1 MAVPLL
7 TKAIGGGMEHR
18 FKDRVQETANHLLS
32 DPIANGRDGQCEL
45 HLPTT
50 LIWDSPRSV
59 TLSTHFG
66 VSGSKYSRNDAYRVS
81 TL

>member
-1 MAVPLL
+1 
-7 TKAIGGGMEHR
+7 
-18 FKDRVQETANHLLS
+18 
-32 DPIANGRDGQCEL
+32 
-45 HLPTT
+45 LPTT
-50 LIWDSPRSV
+50 RIWDSPRSV